1 MNQVPTQPT
10 LIRYKQDIFLENV
23 IILQGNYY
31 DKTNNHHKNH
41 SLHDGLA
48 LVKK

>member
-10 LIRYKQDIFLENV
+10 LIRHEQYSFLENV
-23 IILQGNYY
+23 MILQVNCY